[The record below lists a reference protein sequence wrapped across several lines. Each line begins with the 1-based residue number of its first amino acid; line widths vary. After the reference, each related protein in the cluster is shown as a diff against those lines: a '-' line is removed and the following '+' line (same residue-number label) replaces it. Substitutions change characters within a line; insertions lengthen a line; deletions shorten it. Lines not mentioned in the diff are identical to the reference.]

1 MKLPNSR
8 QAFSDARTICFS
20 CLLLS
25 APQGWAADLD
35 VENSQINPTLNS
47 QTDGASNSQTD
58 DTSNSQTDDASLTEA
73 DTSVDETDTS
83 GPTASAAIQPIHIG
97 GALILNPLGEVV
109 GATMREPLAA
119 AVNTQVR
126 FDNPIIMGPPDEETY
141 LNLAEDISNYEEML
155 QERELQRGAWDPTL
169 AEELMAMGRMLQ
181 EQGDFNRA
189 LEIFTRA
196 AHINRI
202 NYGLVSVEQ
211 IAAVESMVETYIAL
225 NQWAEADRQQRYA
238 FYVQSRAFEQNDP
251 RLIPALDKLA
261 QWNIMTFRRG
271 VEGEPLLKL
280 LEAYRL
286 YNAAAALVTVH
297 FGFND
302 PRYVNYLK
310 NMTQTA
316 FRLALYGTQSE
327 IDRVSMRNH
336 SGMAGPNVLNTD
348 NGMVNNTTRISGFS
362 EGEQALRSIYELY
375 SSPRM
380 RNLEGIEQ
388 RRAQALAEL
397 GDWYMVFNR
406 RQSGFK
412 MYRDAYDILLEN
424 GRDEAEQ
431 FFEQLV
437 TLPSFIVEEVAGSV
451 LTDGSGQ
458 PLRQG
463 YVDVSLNVNQYGR
476 STNVQ
481 LLSVEPPDASRA
493 SLEVVRMA
501 RGMTFRPRLEDR
513 TPIEVREARL
523 RFPFWY

>member
-8 QAFSDARTICFS
+8 QAFSDARAICFS
-20 CLLLS
+20 CLLLA
-25 APQGWAADLD
+25 APQSWAADLD
-35 VENSQINPTLNS
+35 VENSQVNSPVSTQANNS
-47 QTDGASNSQTD
+47 QADHTLPEEAETSARTDS
-58 DTSNSQTDDASLTEA
+58 E
-73 DTSVDETDTS
+73 
-83 GPTASAAIQPIHIG
+83 PIEPVHIG
-97 GALILNPLGEVV
+97 SALIINPLGEVIGTTV
-109 GATMREPLAA
+109 RE
-119 AVNTQVR
+119 AVTASTNIQMQ
-126 FDNPIIMGPPDEETY
+126 FNNPIIMGPPDEETF
-141 LNLAEDISNYEEML
+141 LNLAEDINHYEDML
-155 QERELQRGAWDPTL
+155 QERQEQRGAWDPTL

-181 EQGDFNRA
+181 EQGDFDRA
-189 LEIFTRA
+189 LDTFTRA
-196 AHINRI
+196 AHISRI
-202 NYGLVSVEQ
+202 NHGLVSVEQ
-211 IAAVESMVETYIAL
+211 IAPIESMVETYVAM
-225 NQWAEADRQQRYA
+225 NRWEEADRQQRYV

-261 QWNIMTFRRG
+261 QWNIMTFRQG
-271 VEGEPLLKL
+271 IEGEPLLKL

-302 PRYVNYLK
+302 PRYVSYLK

-327 IDRVSMRNH
+327 IDRVSIRNH
-336 SGMAGPNVLNTD
+336 STMAGPSVLNTD
-348 NGMVNNTTRISGFS
+348 NGMINNTTRISGFS

-388 RRAQALAEL
+388 RKALALAEL

-412 MYRDAYDILLEN
+412 TYREVYDILLEN
-424 GRDEAEQ
+424 GVNEAEQ

-437 TLPSFIVEEVAGSV
+437 ALPGFIVEDGAPPVQI
-451 LTDGSGQ
+451 DGSGQ

-463 YVDVSLNVNQYGR
+463 YVDISLGVNQYGR
-476 STNVQ
+476 STNVK
-481 LLSVEPPDASRA
+481 LLAIEPPDASRVG
-493 SLEVVRMA
+493 LEVVRLA
-501 RGMTFRPRLEDR
+501 RGMNFRPRLENRD
-513 TPIEVREARL
+513 PIEVNEARL

>member
-1 MKLPNSR
+1 VKLPNSR
-8 QAFSDARTICFS
+8 QAFSDVRTICLS

-25 APQGWAADLD
+25 AAPAWASEPNAESTPTDPPINAQADEFPLL
-35 VENSQINPTLNS
+35 E
-47 QTDGASNSQTD
+47 
-58 DTSNSQTDDASLTEA
+58 
-73 DTSVDETDTS
+73 ETD
-83 GPTASAAIQPIHIG
+83 AAAQAGSVPIVPIHIG
-97 GALILNPLGEVV
+97 NPLVVNQLGEVT
-109 GATMREPLAA
+109 GSTMRAPLSTAS
-119 AVNTQVR
+119 TQVQLE
-126 FDNPIIMGPPDEETY
+126 NTVTMGPPDEETF
-141 LNLAEDISNYEEML
+141 LSLAGDIRRYEEML
-155 QERELQRGAWDPTL
+155 DAEEELRGAWDPTL
-169 AEELMAMGRMLQ
+169 SEDLMAMGRMLQ
-181 EQGDFNRA
+181 EQGDFYRA

-211 IAAVESMVETYIAL
+211 VAPIESMVETHIAL
-225 NQWAEADRQQRYA
+225 NQWQEADRQQRYA
-238 FYVQSRAFEQNDP
+238 FYVQSRAYKQNDP

-261 QWNIMTFRRG
+261 QWNIMTFRQG
-271 VEGEPLLKL
+271 TEGEPLLKL

-297 FGFND
+297 FGSND

-327 IDRVSMRNH
+327 IDRVSLRH
-336 SGMAGPNVLNTD
+336 HTELAGPSVLTTS

-362 EGEQALRSIYELY
+362 EGEQALRNIYELY
-375 SSPRM
+375 SSSRM
-380 RNLEGIEQ
+380 RNLEGIEL

-406 RQSGFK
+406 RQSAFRI
-412 MYRDAYDILLEN
+412 YRDVYDILS
-424 GRDEAEQ
+424 EAEPGEKEQ

-437 TLPSFIVEEVAGSV
+437 ALPGFLMEEDTGLN

-463 YVDVSLNVNQYGR
+463 YVDVSLNINQYGR
-476 STNVQ
+476 ATNAQSLV
-481 LLSVEPPDASRA
+481 VEPPDASRA
-493 SLEVVRMA
+493 SSEVVRTA
-501 RGMTFRPRLEDR
+501 RGMNFRPRLEGRD
-513 TPIEVREARL
+513 TIEVKEVRL